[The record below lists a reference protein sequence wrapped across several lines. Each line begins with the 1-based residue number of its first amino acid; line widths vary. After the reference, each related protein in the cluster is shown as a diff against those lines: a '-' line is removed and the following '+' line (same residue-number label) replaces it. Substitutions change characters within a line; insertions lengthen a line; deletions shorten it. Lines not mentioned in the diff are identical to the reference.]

1 MLSRNHE
8 KLKPASAIFSN
19 KIESAL
25 MKKKRVM
32 CVFGTRPE
40 AVKLAPVVQV
50 LKQSKELEPIVVLT
64 AQHREM
70 LDQMLR
76 WFEIEPDFDMDIM
89 KHGQSLAELSAR
101 VLSGTDEILKKVQ
114 PDLLLVQGDTNT
126 VMSASLA
133 AHFHKV
139 PVGHVEA
146 GLRTDDRYNPFP
158 EEMARRITSQL
169 ASIHFAPT
177 QRAVENL
184 KLENICQNVVL
195 TGNTVIDA
203 LLETVKKLEGK
214 PVVDTS
220 LYGNADFQKYKV
232 LLVTAHRRENWGES
246 MSEIAHALKE
256 IADKFDDVQILYPI
270 HKNPIVRETMEPVFA
285 GHPRLILVEP
295 LDYVPFVYAM
305 QRSHFVLTDSGG
317 IQEEAPTLGKPVLVL
332 RTNTERPEAAEAGV
346 AKIVGVKRQGIFDA
360 AAELLSNPA
369 SYQAM
374 SSSVNPF
381 GDGHASVRIVEATEK
396 FLLEKENCVGGRS

>member
-1 MLSRNHE
+1 MT
-8 KLKPASAIFSN
+8 
-19 KIESAL
+19 
-25 MKKKRVM
+25 KKKVM

-40 AVKLAPVVQV
+40 AVKLAPVVHA
-50 LKQSKELEPIVVLT
+50 LKRSEKLEPVVVLT

-101 VLSGTDEILKKVQ
+101 VLTGTDEILQKIR

-126 VMSASLA
+126 VMSAALA

-158 EEMARRITSQL
+158 EEMARRLTSQL

-184 KLENICQNVVL
+184 KLENIYKNVVL

-203 LLETVKKLEGK
+203 LLETVQKLKTSASAVDESLFGK
-214 PVVDTS
+214 
-220 LYGNADFQKYKV
+220 ADFQKYKV
-232 LLVTAHRRENWGES
+232 LLVTAHRRENWGDS
-246 MSEIAHALKE
+246 MSEIAYALRA
-256 IADKFDDVQILYPI
+256 IAEKFDDVQILYPI
-270 HKNPIVRETMEPVFA
+270 HKNPIVRDSIEPVFA

-305 QRSHFVLTDSGG
+305 QRCHFVLTDSGG

-346 AKIVGVKRQGIFDA
+346 AKIVGVKREGIIEA
-360 AAELLSNPA
+360 ANELLSNPA
-369 SYQAM
+369 SYNKM

-381 GDGHASVRIVEATEK
+381 GDGNASQRIVEAVEE
-396 FLLEKENCVGGRS
+396 FLLGKEDKLELCR

>member
-1 MLSRNHE
+1 MT
-8 KLKPASAIFSN
+8 
-19 KIESAL
+19 
-25 MKKKRVM
+25 KKRVM
-32 CVFGTRPE
+32 CIFGTRPE
-40 AVKLAPVVQV
+40 AVKLAPVVHA
-50 LKQSKELEPIVVLT
+50 LKRSDSLQPTVVLT

-76 WFEIEPDFDMDIM
+76 WFDIEPDYDMDIM
-89 KHGQSLAELSAR
+89 KHGQSLSELSSR
-101 VLSGTDEILKKVQ
+101 VLTGTDEILHKIK

-126 VMSASLA
+126 VMSAALA

-158 EEMARRITSQL
+158 EEMARRLTSQL

-177 QRAVENL
+177 ARAVENL
-184 KLENICQNVVL
+184 RLENICKNVVL

-203 LLETVKKLEGK
+203 LLETVKRLEGR
-214 PVVDTS
+214 PVVDPA
-220 LYGNADFQKYKV
+220 LFGQADFSSYRV
-232 LLVTAHRRENWGES
+232 LLVTAHRRENWGEN
-246 MSEIAHALKE
+246 MSEIARALRR
-256 IADKFDDVQILYPI
+256 IAETFPDVQILYPI
-270 HKNPIVRETMEPVFA
+270 HKNPIVRDSIEPVFA

-305 QRSHFVLTDSGG
+305 QRCHFVLTDSGG

-346 AKIVGVKRQGIFDA
+346 AKIVGVRQEGIFA
-360 AAELLSNPA
+360 AASELLLDPA
-369 SYQAM
+369 IYKKMA
-374 SSSVNPF
+374 SSVNPF
-381 GDGHASVRIVEATEK
+381 GDGQASERIVAAAEE
-396 FLLEKENCVGGRS
+396 FLQKQEVVVR

>member
-1 MLSRNHE
+1 
-8 KLKPASAIFSN
+8 
-19 KIESAL
+19 
-25 MKKKRVM
+25 M

-40 AVKLAPVVQV
+40 AVKLAPVVHA
-50 LKQSKELEPIVVLT
+50 LKKSDKLEPVVVLT

-89 KHGQSLAELSAR
+89 KHGQTLAELTSR
-101 VLSGTDEILKKVQ
+101 VVVGADEIMQKVK
-114 PDLLLVQGDTNT
+114 PDLLLVQGDTTT

-133 AHFHKV
+133 AHYQKV

-158 EEMARRITSQL
+158 EEMARRLTSQL

-177 QRAVENL
+177 KRAVENL
-184 KLENICQNVVL
+184 RLENIHENVHL

-203 LLETVKKLEGK
+203 LLETVKKLNGK
-214 PVVDTS
+214 DVDQS
-220 LYGNADFQKYKV
+220 LYGKADFEKYKV
-232 LLVTAHRRENWGES
+232 LLVTAHRRENWGDS
-246 MSEIAHALKE
+246 MSEIAHALKA
-256 IADKFDDVQILYPI
+256 IAEEFPDVQILYPI
-270 HKNPIVRETMEPVFA
+270 HKNPIVRDSIEPVFA
-285 GHPRLILVEP
+285 GHPRLLLVEP

-305 QRSHFVLTDSGG
+305 QRCHFVLTDSGG

-346 AKIVGVKRQGIFDA
+346 AKIVGVKREGIFESA
-360 AAELLSNPA
+360 KELLSDPSN
-369 SYQAM
+369 YKKM

-381 GDGHASVRIVEATEK
+381 GDGKASERIVKAAEE
-396 FLLEKENCVGGRS
+396 FLGC